1 MMSKNGNGKEKT
13 NPLACPHCGAGE
25 DENTV
30 GLFWDFNEHCWH
42 CVICGHRVYEQTL
55 QPKSQIGV
63 VAETIW
69 DDWDEVLDAIDEST
83 EQGNPC
89 RISSI

>member
-1 MMSKNGNGKEKT
+1 MNCKKNGNGKGKGQA

-25 DENTV
+25 AENTV

-63 VAETIW
+63 VAEAI
-69 DDWDEVLDAIDEST
+69 WDEVLDGIDEST
-83 EQGNPC
+83 EQGHPC